1 MTQVVDCAVR
11 ALTLGKPL
19 AYMACLHCSSVH
31 LDAQQEAVMRV
42 CANCGKSWDDARQII
57 GNPLAVFQV

>member
-1 MTQVVDCAVR
+1 MMQVVDCAVR

-19 AYMACLHCSSVH
+19 AYMACPHCSSVH
-31 LDAQQEAVMRV
+31 LDAQQEAVTRV
-42 CANCGKSWDDARQII
+42 CANCGKSWDDARQVI

>member
-1 MTQVVDCAVR
+1 MQVVDCAVC

-19 AYMACLHCSSVH
+19 AYMACPHCSSAH
-31 LDAQQEAVMRV
+31 LDAQQEAVMCV
-42 CANCGKSWDDARQII
+42 CANCGKSWDDARQVL

>member
-11 ALTLGKPL
+11 TLTLGKAL
-19 AYMACLHCSSVH
+19 AYMACPHYSSTH
-31 LDAQQEAVMRV
+31 LDAQQEAVTRV
-42 CANCGKSWDDARQII
+42 CANSGKSWDDARQII